1 MHDLS
6 CSEQYSQPLL
16 VYAYLFITQIL
27 RPPLYSGPCTLC
39 EKIPPHPKQDMRVQ
53 ILVAGWMYLEG
64 ALSSF
69 ELGSSLS
76 EVTFSKVISKIC
88 PLVVVVRLSSHVSAV
103 QVGTFM
109 GRQSWWSVSPNGA
122 IIMDCEIENRL
133 LLESR
138 FTLPELTSANT
149 TYCLTLCLTL
159 LVTRITVVT
168 SSDDSGFCR
177 RLRSSKSWN
186 KEKRVHQNEFRML
199 ARNTPRGKH
208 LPDLNG
214 GTNRFLSW

>member
-1 MHDLS
+1 MHDFS

-16 VYAYLFITQIL
+16 VHAYLFITQIL
-27 RPPLYSGPCTLC
+27 RPLLYSGPCTLC
-39 EKIPPHPKQDMRVQ
+39 EKIPPPKQDMRVQ

-109 GRQSWWSVSPNGA
+109 ERQSWWSVSPNGA

-138 FTLPELTSANT
+138 LTSANT
-149 TYCLTLCLTL
+149 TYCLTFCLTL
-159 LVTRITVVT
+159 LVTRSTVVT
-168 SSDDSGFCR
+168 SSDDSGSCR

-186 KEKRVHQNEFRML
+186 KEKRVHQNEFNML
-199 ARNTPRGKH
+199 ARNTSRGKH